1 MFSPEEAVAVVDIAG
16 HGYNEFEGVFA
27 DTNGVEVDAHNY
39 QVMRDKIN
47 QNLIH

>member
-39 QVMRDKIN
+39 QVNKK
-47 QNLIH
+47 QNSLI